1 MSQRFDA
8 LQAKKELLQMK
19 AQLERMQFA
28 SELED
33 LKQEFA
39 WLQVFKKVGTW
50 VNQRNLRTLGPWAS
64 LGGQLWQ
71 GWFKQYPLL
80 GLVASSALVRYRQ
93 PLAKATFR
101 AGAAAV
107 VLAAAMYWFKTR
119 GSGGRAPAFTSQGEP
134 STP

>member
-19 AQLERMQFA
+19 AQLERMQFG

-39 WLQVFKKVGTW
+39 WLQVFKKVGNW
-50 VNQRNLRTLGPWAS
+50 VNQRNLSALGPWTS
-64 LGGQLWQ
+64 LGGQIWQ

-80 GLVASSALVRYRQ
+80 GVLASSALVRYRQ

-107 VLAAAMYWFKTR
+107 VLAAAMYWFK
-119 GSGGRAPAFTSQGEP
+119 SRAATGKRPSLTSQGGP

>member
-19 AQLERMQFA
+19 AQLERMQFG

-33 LKQEFA
+33 LRHEFA

-50 VNQRNLRTLGPWAS
+50 LNQRNLSALGPWAS

-119 GSGGRAPAFTSQGEP
+119 GSGGRASSLTSQGGP